1 VPPPQTVIRRAYEA
15 FAARD
20 VEVLREL
27 STPGI
32 EIRAV
37 TGVLAER
44 TDPYLGHD
52 GIAEYVADV
61 SKVWD
66 ELDLE
71 PVDFHPLQSGE
82 VLVYGRVRARRGSMR
97 LDSANA
103 WLWRLDGERVA
114 SVEVFGD
121 LVEAAE
127 LLRADDPG

>member
-1 VPPPQTVIRRAYEA
+1 MPPPQTVIRRAYEA

-27 STPGI
+27 STPDI

-103 WLWRLDGERVA
+103 WLWRLDGERIV

>member
-20 VEVLREL
+20 VEILREL
-27 STPGI
+27 STPDI

-44 TDPYLGHD
+44 TEPYLGHD

-103 WLWRLDGERVA
+103 WLWRLDGERIA